1 VFQTLHDG
9 RGLLAAYVDGN
20 VAYHRPSSYPG
31 CMAENTPPR
40 AAGSPATTHF
50 FSVHGPSTEL
60 GNLGTAPVFSRPIVP
75 RGLFVTGLI
84 YVLAA
89 LAVFLALRF
98 LARAYLRTM
107 AVFLDVATTCRFML
121 LRADAAF
128 LFCAR
133 TVDRTRESRNRPGFL
148 PANCPTRSFCDG
160 SDLCASRGARGL
172 LGPRLPPV
180 LARAYLRTMA
190 VFLDV
195 AATCRFMLLHAD
207 AASCWPLRV
216 ANGHHTTNS
225 RDGGWP
231 SGSASRPRY

>member
-1 VFQTLHDG
+1 
-9 RGLLAAYVDGN
+9 
-20 VAYHRPSSYPG
+20 
-31 CMAENTPPR
+31 MAENTPPR

-128 LFCAR
+128 FSAHGPSTELGNLGTAPVF
-133 TVDRTRESRNRPGFL
+133 SRPIV
-148 PANCPTRSFCDG
+148 P
-160 SDLCASRGARGL
+160 RGL
-172 LGPRLPPV
+172 FVTGLIYVLLAALAV
-180 LARAYLRTMA
+180 FLARAYLRFWLALT
-190 VFLDV
+190 
-195 AATCRFMLLHAD
+195 
-207 AASCWPLRV
+207 SGPWPFSW
-216 ANGHHTTNS
+216 T
-225 RDGGWP
+225 
-231 SGSASRPRY
+231 